1 MNYDETPERDENY
14 TGFDAEQERREGTF
28 RFASE
33 PEPEDQAQEYL
44 AKGLGKRDAGRIQ
57 DAYADFAASVSV
69 AMYEIRTTF
78 LGLVQD
84 EKFQALLAACE
95 AAAIPVRTV
104 HPPMSDD
111 TDAVD
116 PADDIAINAAPHWV
130 AGVTVGRVKSVLDE
144 ATVKYTHGLP
154 SGERVATYDG
164 GAYNALAIG
173 VLASLRNN
181 IDLFKDRKIEASDL
195 DEMIEMISGREH

>member
-1 MNYDETPERDENY
+1 MMSNPNEPYDK
-14 TGFDAEQERREGTF
+14 DALLQSLAEADT
-28 RFASE
+28 AYE
-33 PEPEDQAQEYL
+33 PEPEDQAKDYL
-44 AKGLGKRDAGRIQ
+44 AKGLGKRDAGRVP

-95 AAAIPVRTV
+95 AAAIPVRMV

-130 AGVTVGRVKSVLDE
+130 AGVTVGRVKSVLDAVPYMPE
-144 ATVKYTHGLP
+144 RMP
-154 SGERVATYDG
+154 SGDYRATFSGSTYD
-164 GAYNALAIG
+164 ALAIG

-181 IDLFKDRKIEASDL
+181 IDLFKDGKIEGSDL